1 VRRTTIFPLIALLF
15 APALVSAQPWSGI
28 IDPSRAVDW
37 SHAGIPGGF
46 PSRTT
51 ICATLTP
58 GTSSTQ
64 INSAIAACPSGQVV
78 FLSAG
83 TYTLASGIN
92 FNGHGN
98 ISLRGAGPTKTIL
111 QFTGGDSCHGNGGD
125 VCVTDS
131 TGFFQGSAAVQPGG
145 SNAHNWTAGYTKGAT
160 QITLD
165 SVTGL
170 SVGQV
175 IILDQANDT
184 SDTGGVFV
192 CDTPNTCQQGGSGNA
207 DGRVIGGLT
216 YSQQQLV
223 TITAISGTNVSISP
237 GLYMNNWRASQTPKI
252 WWTPQITQVGIED
265 MTLDHTNSTSVKAG
279 IFLYDCSQ
287 CWVSNVKSLNA
298 NRNHVWLYQSSHAV
312 IRSSFFYGTQ
322 HSASQSYGVETWIT
336 SDDLIDNNIF
346 DTVTDPVMSAD
357 AEGMVVAYNFS
368 INNLYTVSASWMMP
382 TFTSHNSG
390 NAMNLYEGNE
400 IDALYCDDTWG
411 TAQLITFFRNQL
423 TGSQTG
429 KSTNTN
435 TVVLQSFCRGYNVVG
450 NILGTAGY
458 HNKYESSPQ
467 TTSTSC
473 DTSIFQLGYGDTE
486 CRTGTPV
493 NDAVVRSSLLR
504 WGNYDVV
511 NGSVQWNPA
520 EVPTAGV
527 PFINGNTVPANHT
540 LPNSFY
546 LSGKPIW
553 WGSAVQWPPIGPDIT
568 GGPGPGGF
576 TYSIPAQTCY
586 NKGTFTSGVLNFD
599 GGVCYLSPP
608 TNVRVVLH

>member
-1 VRRTTIFPLIALLF
+1 VKRKKLALIACLFFSSLLQ
-15 APALVSAQPWSGI
+15 AQSWSGI
-28 IDPSRAVDW
+28 IDSSRAADW
-37 SHAGIPGGF
+37 SKAGIPGGF

-51 ICATLTP
+51 LCATLNP
-58 GTSSTQ
+58 GATSAQ

-83 TYTLASGIN
+83 TYSLASGIN

-98 ISLRGAGPTKTIL
+98 ITLRGAGPKQTIL
-111 QFTGGDSCHGNGGD
+111 QFTGGDNCNGNGGD
-125 VCVTDS
+125 ICVTDS
-131 TGFFQGSAAVQPGG
+131 TGLFQGSPSVLPGG
-145 SNAHNWTAGYTKGAT
+145 SNAHNWTGGYARGST

-165 SVTGL
+165 SVSGL

-184 SDTGGVFV
+184 ADTGGVFV
-192 CDTPNTCQQGGSGNA
+192 CDTPTTCQIGGGSNS
-207 DGRVIGGLT
+207 DGRVIGGVS

-223 TITAISGTNVSISP
+223 TITGISGTNVSISP
-237 GLYMNNWRASQTPKI
+237 GIYMNNWRTSQLPKV

-265 MTLDHTNSTSVKAG
+265 MTVDHTSSGSVKSG
-279 IFLYDCSQ
+279 IFLYDCFQ
-287 CWVSNVKSLNA
+287 CWVTNVKSLNA
-298 NRNHVWLYQSSHAV
+298 NRNHIWLYQSAHAV
-312 IRSSFFYGTQ
+312 IRSNFFYGTQ

-368 INNLYTVSASWMMP
+368 INNLYTVSAGWMMP
-382 TFTSHNSG
+382 TFTSHNAG
-390 NAMNLYEGNE
+390 NAMNLYEGNQ
-400 IDALYCDDTWG
+400 INALYCDDNWG
-411 TAQLITFFRNQL
+411 TANLITFFRNQL

-435 TVVLQSFCRGYNVVG
+435 SVVLQTFCRGYNIVG
-450 NILGTAGY
+450 NVLGTAGY
-458 HNKYESSPQ
+458 HTKYESSPQ
-467 TTSTSC
+467 TSATSC

-486 CRTGTPV
+486 CRTLTSPP
-493 NDAVVRSSLLR
+493 NDPLVRSSLLR

-511 NGSVQWNPA
+511 DGSVQWNSA
-520 EVPTAGV
+520 EIPTTAI
-527 PFINGNTVPANHT
+527 PFINANAVPANHT

-546 LSGKPIW
+546 LSAKPIW
-553 WGSAVQWPPIGPDIT
+553 WGGAVQWPPIGPDVT
-568 GGPGPGGF
+568 GGPGPGGL
-576 TYSIPAQTCY
+576 TYPIPAQTCY
-586 NKGTFTSGVLNFD
+586 TKGTFTNGILNFD
-599 GGVCYLSPP
+599 GGACYLSPP